1 MYRVRKTW
9 NDKKSQIGAFE
20 NLDYA
25 KEMVDAHEGYAVFD
39 ENGAICYPINY
50 RQLAAKAA
58 VKTYNAVIANKCKHG
73 SGAKF
78 YPDIALK
85 KVITCSAAM
94 SIVLQLAGCLPEGVV
109 ISHTN
114 ATGLNGE
121 ALSKKKSTLGACMNS
136 KIEFLEHCDLIRV
149 DKLYK
154 ELPKEYQAAGVCYV
168 YDSNN
173 AVSAGGG
180 KIYSCNN
187 SSRQLNGKKQY
198 KMNLMSDG
206 YCFTHRILYCIVP
219 KERV

>member
-39 ENGAICYPINY
+39 ENGVICYPINY

-58 VKTYNAVIANKCKHG
+58 VKTYNAVISNKCKHKGG
-73 SGAKF
+73 SKKF
-78 YPDIALK
+78 SDLASK

-94 SIVLQLAGCLPEGVV
+94 SIVLQLAGCLPEGKLV
-109 ISHTN
+109 SHTK
-114 ATGLNGE
+114 ATGLNGT
-121 ALSKKKSTLGACMNS
+121 ALTKQKNTVGKSMTGSTYLT
-136 KIEFLEHCDLIRV
+136 HCDLIRV

-154 ELPKEYQAAGVCYV
+154 ELPREFKAAGVCYV

-219 KERV
+219 KERG